1 MGKDIVN
8 INDQKSAM
16 DYLTTFCKTK
26 FCPDAYINKP
36 EEAFIACSVGRIFGL
51 GAFASLQN
59 IAVINKRP
67 CIWGDALKGIVIGQ
81 CVEFR
86 EEFDEETF
94 TAKCTIVRKG
104 FENCPTVYSFSWN
117 DAEQAGLTKK
127 GVWTQYPKRM
137 IQMRARG
144 FAIRDAFADFLA
156 GIITTEEAMDYP
168 ASALDTSSLN
178 EAMRPKEELQ
188 EIAEKQEAKEKAKSQ
203 KKTDRL
209 AAKLV
214 SRPAPVVKK
223 PSEQTEQVEEGE
235 IVEPVEP
242 EYIMVEAQESII
254 EGDDKNV

>member
-8 INDQKSAM
+8 INDIPSAM
-16 DYLTTFCKTK
+16 EYLTTFCKTK

-36 EEAFIACSVGRIFGL
+36 EEAFIACSVGRLFGL
-51 GAFASLQN
+51 SAFASLQN

-67 CIWGDALKGIVIGQ
+67 CIWGDALKGIVINQ

-94 TAKCTIVRKG
+94 TATCTIVRRG

-127 GVWTQYPKRM
+127 DVWTKYPKRM
-137 IQMRARG
+137 VQMKARG
-144 FAIRDAFADFLA
+144 FAIRDAFADYLA

-168 ASALDTSSLN
+168 ASALDVTSLN
-178 EAMRPKEELQ
+178 NAMRPKEEIQ
-188 EIAEKQEAKEKAKSQ
+188 AITEKQETKEKLKSQ
-203 KKTDRL
+203 KKSDRL

-214 SRPAPVVKK
+214 SRPATPVA
-223 PSEQTEQVEEGE
+223 EQVSEGE
-235 IVEPVEP
+235 IIES
-242 EYIMVEAQESII
+242 EYIRADQESIQTLQEI
-254 EGDDKNV
+254 K

>member
-8 INDQKSAM
+8 INDIPSAM
-16 DYLTTFCKTK
+16 EYLTTFCKTK

-36 EEAFIACSVGRIFGL
+36 EEAFIACSVGRLFGL
-51 GAFASLQN
+51 SAFASLQN

-67 CIWGDALKGIVIGQ
+67 CIWGDALKGIVISQ

-94 TAKCTIVRKG
+94 TATCTIVRRG

-127 GVWTQYPKRM
+127 DVWTKYPKRM
-137 IQMRARG
+137 VQMKARG
-144 FAIRDAFADFLA
+144 FAIRDAFADYLA

-168 ASALDTSSLN
+168 ASALDVTSLN
-178 EAMRPKEELQ
+178 NAMRPKEEIQ
-188 EIAEKQEAKEKAKSQ
+188 AITEKQETKEKLKSQ
-203 KKTDRL
+203 KKSDRL

-214 SRPAPVVKK
+214 SRPAPPVA
-223 PSEQTEQVEEGE
+223 EQVSEGE
-235 IVEPVEP
+235 IIEP
-242 EYIMVEAQESII
+242 EYIQADQESIQTLQ
-254 EGDDKNV
+254 ETK

>member
-8 INDQKSAM
+8 INDIPSAM
-16 DYLTTFCKTK
+16 EYLTTFCKTK
-26 FCPDAYINKP
+26 FCPDSYINKP
-36 EEAFIACSVGRIFGL
+36 EEAFIACSVGRLFGL
-51 GAFASLQN
+51 SAFASLQN

-168 ASALDTSSLN
+168 TSALDVTSLN
-178 EAMRPKEELQ
+178 NAMRPKEEIQ
-188 EIAEKQEAKEKAKSQ
+188 AITEKQETKEKLKTQ
-203 KKTDRL
+203 KKADRL
-209 AAKLV
+209 AAKL
-214 SRPAPVVKK
+214 SRPAPPV
-223 PSEQTEQVEEGE
+223 TDEQVSDGE
-235 IVEPVEP
+235 TVEP
-242 EYIMVEAQESII
+242 EYIREAQESMI